1 MSRDAAHRKL
11 VERGRR
17 LASQRE
23 TLIAAGVDPAE
34 LPVPL
39 YPVAPP
45 PPGVDLV
52 EAGHLRT
59 VAAAWAITTCGCVTA
74 VIACMTST
82 GALLV
87 VNDGITWQAIAT
99 AVTGVVWLA
108 GVVGAGLQS
117 YRVGQQARALTIGDH
132 ES

>member
-1 MSRDAAHRKL
+1 MSRDAHRKL

-23 TLIAAGVDPAE
+23 TLILAGVDPAE

-45 PPGVDLV
+45 PPGVDPV
-52 EAGHLRT
+52 EAGHLRQL
-59 VAAAWAITTCGCVTA
+59 AAAWTITTCGCVTA
-74 VIACMTST
+74 VVACMTST

-87 VNDGITWQAIAT
+87 VHDGVTWQAMCT
-99 AVTGVVWLA
+99 AGAGVVWLA
-108 GVVGAGLQS
+108 GVVASSLHAFRLG
-117 YRVGQQARALTIGDH
+117 RRARALTIGDH